1 MYLDLHAHANIN
13 NIFMFGNTFDF
24 HDQVSA
30 CMFPYLMSLNSPLF
44 DYKKCILNDRGSRM
58 QEIRDSENKDGAGRV
73 AMWTKYG
80 ILRAYTLEAGY
91 NMCTSLARA
100 LYPEA
105 SAPAK
110 LDKYWSPLGLELD
123 YEGPLP
129 NNFSAMCKLKL
140 FESQLATYFFTQR
153 DYELV
158 GKEIVTSL
166 LDLVDKNPLS
176 RVLSSPLRNMRALK
190 AYFALKV
197 VGEELP
203 YKNDAAVK
211 LLQATDLSDQAA
223 GVEEVLN
230 KLLQNGK
237 VAAEDIELL
246 KRVAKPEPAATTASG
261 AAGTKKPVAG
271 KPKAGV
277 AKKAPGAAAA
287 KLKPKVEVTFVP
299 RKTELATKHR
309 KMSVP
314 SESGSKATK
323 PSSPGFE
330 RGQGYKDPSSSGA
343 RVGQSHSLGRI
354 SKSMLGKD
362 QLLPWSQQGKS
373 SATSRVNAI
382 PLSRTLT
389 LDDPYKG
396 LAGAGPGVGSGARQ
410 PSSTAGFKKI
420 PHS

>member
-105 SAPAK
+105 AAPAK
-110 LDKYWSPLGLELD
+110 LDKYWSYSGQEVD
-123 YEGPLP
+123 YEGALP
-129 NNFSAMCKLKL
+129 NNFSSLCKLKL
-140 FESQLATYFFTQR
+140 FESQSATYFFTQR

-166 LDLVDKNPLS
+166 LDLVDRNPIS
-176 RVLSSPLRNMRALK
+176 RVLSSPLKNMKGLK

-203 YKNDAAVK
+203 YKNDPVVK
-211 LLQATDLSDQAA
+211 LLQATDMSDPGTDAEQ
-223 GVEEVLN
+223 VLN
-230 KLLQNGK
+230 KMLRNGK
-237 VAAEDIELL
+237 VTAEEIELL
-246 KRVAKPEPAATTASG
+246 KRVAKPEPAAGGTSG
-261 AAGTKKPVAG
+261 QAATKRPGAG
-271 KPKAGV
+271 KPKAGA

-299 RKTELATKHR
+299 RKTEVASKQR

-314 SESGSKATK
+314 AESSRPAK
-323 PSSPGFE
+323 PSSPGFD
-330 RGQGYKDPSSSGA
+330 RGRAYKDSSAGA

-354 SKSMLGKD
+354 SKSTLGKD
-362 QLLPWSQQGKS
+362 QLLPWSQQGKI

-396 LAGAGPGVGSGARQ
+396 LGGGRQ
-410 PSSTAGFKKI
+410 PASTAGFKRS
-420 PHS
+420 PNS